1 MACGICEGAGHN
13 AWGCKKPLKAM
24 KKRQRSAIAQSSKG
38 KQPADS
44 LKSSKGKKSFDVGQT
59 SKIRQATSK
68 RMRTLINE
76 NSEDEVTQT
85 QKDSQSSA
93 HQVSQ
98 PSKDSVFIPAP
109 RVNPCPYFGY
119 PSFEHVPDP
128 TSRPFVISEANI
140 KLGFILGGMF
150 KCLLEQ

>member
-1 MACGICEGAGHN
+1 MAYGICEGTGHN

-38 KQPADS
+38 KQPTDS

-68 RMRTLINE
+68 RMRTLISE

-85 QKDSQSSA
+85 QRDSQLYASS
-93 HQVSQ
+93 VTTPVRLLSSYVLK
-98 PSKDSVFIPAP
+98 SKSLSILWGKEAVTGNQQERQCRQQRLQKLTP
-109 RVNPCPYFGY
+109 RKGKG
-119 PSFEHVPDP
+119 SD
-128 TSRPFVISEANI
+128 I
-140 KLGFILGGMF
+140 
-150 KCLLEQ
+150 